1 MTRKNKQYKIYS
13 DLLQNLRQGLPLAL
27 FRPVRLRRFRV
38 APEQAVLLMLLDV
51 MLDLLFDYLH
61 AGLGATF
68 NVYGISY
75 AALTA
80 VLVFV
85 AWYFLALLHRRQS
98 AVVVLLVMAS
108 AMAPV
113 FYAVQLVLVWA
124 GLYGS
129 QFSWGGAIAYGAM
142 LAWYVAVVFRIL
154 RLVFVRPRLRAFSGT
169 AVYFLVAIVP
179 LYLIPQQSFWL
190 PTPAAQA
197 AVSPARRVNAERV
210 FDAQHGL
217 IEQEK
222 GRLQRQRP
230 GRTDV
235 YFVGFGSYATED
247 VFMKE
252 VRTIRTLFDTR
263 FDSAGRSVALIN
275 NPATVEDT
283 PIASGT
289 NLGKVLQ
296 HVGSLMDKNED
307 LLVLYLTSHGSKR
320 HRLSVDFWP
329 LALNSI
335 NPDTLKQALDVSGI
349 RWKVVI
355 ISACYSGGFIEKL
368 RDDYTLVMTSSD
380 SQRESFGC
388 GAGSDFTYFGQA
400 LLDVELRRTFSFVDA
415 FDAAERSIVEREKQE
430 RLKPSKP
437 QIALGNLI
445 APKLDALSR
454 DLESRAAASLPNETG
469 ERGAP

>member
-1 MTRKNKQYKIYS
+1 MTLKKKQYKIYS

-27 FRPVRLRRFRV
+27 FRPVRLRSFRV
-38 APEQAVLLMLLDV
+38 APEQAVLLMLFDV
-51 MLDLLFDYLH
+51 TLDLLVDYLR
-61 AGLGATF
+61 AGVGATF

-75 AALTA
+75 AALTV
-80 VLVFV
+80 VLVFI
-85 AWYFLALLHRRQS
+85 AWYFLALLHRRQP

-113 FYAVQLVLVWA
+113 FYAAQLALVWA

-129 QFSWGGAIAYGAM
+129 SQFRWGGVIAYYAILG
-142 LAWYVAVVFRIL
+142 WYVAVVFRIL
-154 RLVFVRPRLRAFSGT
+154 RLVFVRPRLRALSAT
-169 AVYFLVAIVP
+169 AVYILVAIVP
-179 LYLIPQQSFWL
+179 LYLLPQQSFWL
-190 PTPAAQA
+190 PAPVAEAASSS
-197 AVSPARRVNAERV
+197 VRRVNAERV

-222 GRLQRQRP
+222 SLLKRQRP

-235 YFVGFGSYATED
+235 YFVGFGSYSLED

-275 NPATVEDT
+275 NPATIDDT
-283 PIASGT
+283 AIASAT
-289 NLGKVLQ
+289 NLAKVLQ
-296 HVGSLMDKNED
+296 HVGGLMDKNED
-307 LLVLYLTSHGSKR
+307 VLVLYLTSHGSKR
-320 HRLSVDFWP
+320 HHLSVSFWP
-329 LALNSI
+329 LSLNSI
-335 NPDTLKQALDVSGI
+335 NPDTLKEALDASGI

-380 SQRESFGC
+380 AQRESFGC

-415 FDAAERSIVEREKQE
+415 FGAAERSIVEREKKE

-437 QIALGNLI
+437 QIALGSLI
-445 APKLDALSR
+445 APKLDALAR
-454 DLESRAAASLPNETG
+454 DLERRAATSIPN
-469 ERGAP
+469 

>member
-1 MTRKNKQYKIYS
+1 MTRKKTKYKVLF

-27 FRPVRLRRFRV
+27 FRPVRLRSFRI
-38 APEQAVLLMLLDV
+38 APEQAVLLIALDV
-51 MLDLLFDYLH
+51 ALDLLVDYLRS
-61 AGLGATF
+61 GLGATF

-75 AALTA
+75 TALTVVLVFIAWYLLALVHKRQPA
-80 VLVFV
+80 VLVM
-85 AWYFLALLHRRQS
+85 
-98 AVVVLLVMAS
+98 LVMAS
-108 AMAPV
+108 AVAPV
-113 FYAVQLVLVWA
+113 FYAVDLALVWT
-124 GLYGS
+124 GFEGYTNYGR
-129 QFSWGGAIAYGAM
+129 GGVIAHYVILG
-142 LAWYVAVVFRIL
+142 WYLAVVFRIL
-154 RLVFVRPRLRAFSGT
+154 RLVFVRTRLRASLAT
-169 AVYFLVAIVP
+169 AGYTLIAVVP
-179 LYLIPQQSFWL
+179 LYLVPQQSFWL
-190 PTPAAQA
+190 AAPVAQA
-197 AVSPARRVNAERV
+197 ASSSVRRVNAERV

-222 GRLQRQRP
+222 SLLKRQRP

-235 YFVGFGSYATED
+235 YFVGFGSYSTED

-252 VRTIRTLFDTR
+252 VRTIRSLFDTR

-275 NPATVEDT
+275 NPATIDDT

-296 HVGSLMDKNED
+296 HVGSIMDKKED
-307 LLVLYLTSHGSKR
+307 VLVLYLTSHGSKR
-320 HRLSVDFWP
+320 HRLSVSFWP
-329 LALNSI
+329 LSLNSI
-335 NPDTLKQALDVSGI
+335 DPDSLKEALDASGI

-380 SQRESFGC
+380 AQRESFGC

-415 FDAAERSIVEREKQE
+415 FGAAERSIVEREKKE

-437 QIALGNLI
+437 QIALGVLI
-445 APKLDALSR
+445 EPKLDSLAR
-454 DLESRAAASLPNETG
+454 DLEHRAAANTKLK
-469 ERGAP
+469 